1 MATDLRRFTVSITP
15 MMETSLD
22 EAKKEVYYKDTQ
34 SDMIRDLIIR
44 GLATLRQEQSEQPC
58 KSSENRTA

>member
-1 MATDLRRFTVSITP
+1 MATDLKRFTVSITP

-22 EAKKEVYYKDTQ
+22 NAKREIYYKDTQ

-44 GLATLRQEQSEQPC
+44 GLTTLKQDQSDPHDKQ
-58 KSSENRTA
+58 AG